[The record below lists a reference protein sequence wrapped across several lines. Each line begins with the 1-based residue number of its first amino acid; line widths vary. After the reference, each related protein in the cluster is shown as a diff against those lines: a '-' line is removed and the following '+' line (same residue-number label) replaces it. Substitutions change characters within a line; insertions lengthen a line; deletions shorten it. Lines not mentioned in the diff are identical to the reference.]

1 MPARRPHVAD
11 DEGRPESNVDLDV
24 QKEIAA
30 LRRMTVKELRKRHVE
45 LFGEENRSA
54 NRQYLFRRIA
64 WRLQALV
71 EGDLSERARRRAQ
84 ELARDADLRS
94 RPPPELVMAP
104 APADLKTVTGKV
116 ALSRDERLPM
126 PGTLLT
132 RVFKGH
138 EYHVTVLSNGFEYD
152 GQAYRSLTAVAHA
165 ITGSHWNGWHF
176 FDMAT
181 RTPARREDAVA

>member
-1 MPARRPHVAD
+1 MATNFNAAD
-11 DEGRPESNVDLDV
+11 LPG
-24 QKEIAA
+24 EIET
-30 LRRMTVKELRKRHVE
+30 LRRMAVKELRRRHME

-64 WRLQALV
+64 WRLQALA

-84 ELARDADLRS
+84 ELARDADLRV
-94 RPPPELVMAP
+94 RPPRELVTAP
-104 APADLKTVTGKV
+104 SPAGLKTVTGKV
-116 ALSRDERLPM
+116 AVSRDERLPM
-126 PGTLLT
+126 PGTVLR

-138 EYHVTVLSNGFEYD
+138 EYHVTVLPNGFEYD

-176 FDMAT
+176 FGMAT
-181 RTPARREDAVA
+181 RPPPRREGAVA

>member
-1 MPARRPHVAD
+1 MPADRLTAD
-11 DEGRPESNVDLDV
+11 EEGRPESDMDLDV

-30 LRRMTVKELRKRHVE
+30 LRKMTVKELRRRHVE

-94 RPPPELVMAP
+94 RPPKELAIPP
-104 APADLKTVTGKV
+104 APADLRTVTGKV

-126 PGTLLT
+126 PGTVLR

-138 EYHVTVLSNGFEYD
+138 EYHVTVLPNGFEYD
-152 GQAYRSLTAVAHA
+152 GQAFRSLTAVAHA

-176 FDMAT
+176 FGVAT
-181 RTPARREDAVA
+181 RTAPRREGAVA

>member
-1 MPARRPHVAD
+1 M
-11 DEGRPESNVDLDV
+11 DLEA

-30 LRRMTVKELRKRHVE
+30 LRKMTVKELRRRHVE

-64 WRLQALV
+64 WRLQALA
-71 EGDLSERARRRAQ
+71 EGDLSERARQRAR
-84 ELARDADLRS
+84 ELARDVDLRS
-94 RPPPELVMAP
+94 RPPKELTMAP
-104 APADLKTVTGKV
+104 APVDLKTVTGKN
-116 ALSRDERLPM
+116 AISRDERLPM
-126 PGTLLT
+126 PGTVLR

-138 EYHVTVLSNGFEYD
+138 EYHVTVLPNGFEYD

-176 FDMAT
+176 FGMAT
-181 RTPARREDAVA
+181 PSAARREGAVA

>member
-1 MPARRPHVAD
+1 MT
-11 DEGRPESNVDLDV
+11 EDLKKD
-24 QKEIAA
+24 IAA
-30 LRRMTVKELRKRHVE
+30 LAKMNVAQLRRRYVE

-64 WRLQALV
+64 WRLQALA

-94 RPPPELVMAP
+94 RPPRELVMAP

-126 PGTLLT
+126 PGTVLK

-138 EYHVTVLSNGFEYD
+138 EYHVTVLPNGFEYD
-152 GQAYRSLTAVAHA
+152 GQAYRSLSAVAHA
-165 ITGSHWNGWHF
+165 ITGSHWNGYHF
-176 FDMAT
+176 FAIQ
-181 RTPARREDAVA
+181 RRERA

>member
-1 MPARRPHVAD
+1 MMAD
-11 DEGRPESNVDLDV
+11 DEGRPESNMDLDV

-30 LRRMTVKELRKRHVE
+30 LRRMTVKELRRRHVE
-45 LFGEENRSA
+45 LLGEENRSA

-64 WRLQALV
+64 WRLQALA
-71 EGDLSERARRRAQ
+71 EGDLSERARQRAQ
-84 ELARDADLRS
+84 EL
-94 RPPPELVMAP
+94 MAP